1 MKIKS
6 YSLILI
12 SLLYSSSFADE
23 TKNIQLES
31 IEIKDSLE
39 NYFFNLDENSQTKT
53 ISGDA
58 AAALQGTSSSN
69 YFKSLQLLP
78 STNVETQDA
87 YALTVDQ
94 NMLRVRGQLGD
105 TFSKLSTTIEG
116 VPFGV
121 NVGNGGTGLLID
133 KENLSSLDF
142 TAGLTPVNKGLGLGT
157 TSGVLDLKIVK
168 PQDKLGGILSVA
180 GGTDHYKKAFLRLDS
195 GKIDDKYALFIS
207 TSDMEN
213 DKWKGEGEIKRKN
226 LNAMSTVDIS
236 DETQIELFGAYN
248 TFDRHEYK
256 PLTYEQTQSLNN
268 NYSNDYNTQLTGNK
282 IKDAMYYD
290 FNKQNF
296 DEYFY
301 YVALNT
307 RAKDL
312 KIRLKPYTFG
322 SEGTRYIGNE
332 SNGTVTKMTIDQE
345 AYGVNLDLDYP
356 LAGGKLY
363 GGWWYQEMQSTPPP
377 KMQKVYDILSNG
389 SLKFKSYGML
399 TDVDDRTS
407 NSPYMGYD
415 KTVNNTYF
423 NIGLRYMMFDFP
435 AITGY
440 NTSNITTDLTY
451 DDAVSA
457 SSGVKNGMKV
467 DESESNILLPSL
479 VVEQKLNT
487 NWKVGGGYAKNFANP
502 WQGPLWSVYNSNT
515 AKFQAAGISLQD
527 LWDELKL
534 ETSNN
539 FEIFTKYSYENFML
553 KNTLFYGDYKN
564 KQVTVYD
571 PNLNL
576 SYYKSDSNA
585 TSMGAEIEGTYN
597 LNRIATLFASTYYNE
612 FEFDEDI
619 LLATN
624 SYLKAKGNQIPDVAK
639 FGAKLGINIDFD
651 KFSFTPMARYI
662 GKRYG
667 DAENTEKVNDYTVFD
682 LNTKYIIQKDKVEL
696 SLALQNIFD
705 KKYIGIV
712 KNSLD
717 DTRTGATEYYQGAQF
732 SAVFNMTYKF

>member
-6 YSLILI
+6 YSLILMG
-12 SLLYSSSFADE
+12 LLCSSSFADE
-23 TKNIQLES
+23 TKNIQLEL

-39 NYFFNLDENSQTKT
+39 NYFFNLDENTQTKT

-58 AAALQGTSSSN
+58 AAVLQGTSSSN

-78 STNVETQDA
+78 SVNIETQDA

-116 VPFGV
+116 IPFGV
-121 NVGNGGTGLLID
+121 NVGNGGTGLLVD

-142 TAGLTPVNKGLGLGT
+142 TTGLTPSNKGFGLGT
-157 TSGVLDLKIVK
+157 TSGALDLKIVK
-168 PQDKLGGILSVA
+168 PKDDFGGMLSIA
-180 GGTDHYKKAFLRLDS
+180 GGSDHYKKAFLRLDS
-195 GKIDDKYALFIS
+195 GKINDKVGFFIS
-207 TSDMEN
+207 ASDMEN

-226 LNAMSTVDIS
+226 LNAMTTIDVT

-256 PLTYEQTQSLNN
+256 PLTYDETKSLSS
-268 NYSNDYNTQLTGNK
+268 NYSKDYNSTLSGVAKT
-282 IKDAMYYD
+282 DAMYYD
-290 FNKQNF
+290 YNKQDF

-301 YVALNT
+301 YIALNT
-307 RAKDL
+307 HANDL

-322 SEGTRYIGNE
+322 SEGTRYIGNAT
-332 SNGTVTKMTIDQE
+332 NGTVTKMTIEQE
-345 AYGVNLDLDYP
+345 AYGANLDLDYP

-363 GGWWYQEMQSTPPP
+363 GGWWYQQMESTPPP
-377 KMQKVYDILSNG
+377 KIQKVYSIQSDG

-399 TDVDDRTS
+399 TDIDDRTS
-407 NSPYMGYD
+407 NSPYIGYD

-423 NIGLRYMMFDFP
+423 NVGLRYMMFDFP
-435 AITGY
+435 AVTGY
-440 NTSNITTDLTY
+440 NTTGMTTDLSY
-451 DDAVSA
+451 DEAIAA
-457 SSGVKNGMKV
+457 SSGIKSGMKV
-467 DESESNILLPSL
+467 DESSSDVLLPSL
-479 VVEQKLNT
+479 VIEQKLNP

-515 AKFQAAGISLQD
+515 SKFQAAGITLQD

-539 FEIFTKYSYENFML
+539 FELFAKYSYENFLL

-571 PNLNL
+571 PNLDL

-585 TSMGAEIEGTYN
+585 TSMGAEIEGSYN
-597 LNRIATLFASTYYNE
+597 LNQTATLFASTYYNK
-612 FEFDEDI
+612 FEFDDDI

-624 SYLKAKGNQIPDVAK
+624 TYLKSKGNQIPDVAK
-639 FGAKLGINIDFD
+639 FGAKLGVNLDFD
-651 KFSFTPMARYI
+651 KFSVTPIARYI

-667 DAENTEKVNDYTVFD
+667 DAENTEKVNGYTVFD
-682 LNTKYIIQKDKVEL
+682 LNTKYVVQKDKVEL

-717 DTRTGATEYYQGAQF
+717 DTRTGATDYYQGAPF
-732 SAVFNMTYKF
+732 SAVFSMIVKF